1 MIDFEKM
8 SEQEKLKLRI
18 AENLK
23 SAITILEEDGPDRI
37 GSVCWRV
44 ADAGLMLRELVEM
57 LGGKDID
64 GFDHPTGMKAI
75 LQERQS

>member
-18 AENLK
+18 AGNLK

-44 ADAGLMLRELVEM
+44 ADAGFMLRELIDL
-57 LGGKDID
+57 LGEKDIY
-64 GFDHPTGMKAI
+64 GFDHPTGMKAT
-75 LQERQS
+75 LPTKQP